1 MLAVRYLYARFVARI
16 DDMVTP
22 FEKSL
27 PVYIRLKDQ
36 AEPAVLMATSVEVL
50 HHGDRE
56 LELILRDGPEVV
68 GRFERSA
75 YAWWMEDR
83 YALLD

>member
-16 DDMVTP
+16 DGMVTD
-22 FEKSL
+22 FEEAL
-27 PVYIRLKDQ
+27 PVYIGLKCN
-36 AEPAVLMATSVEVL
+36 AEPAVLMATSVEIL

-56 LELILRDGPEVV
+56 LEIIFRNGKTEV
-68 GRFERSA
+68 GRFERSE